1 MNKYNDLELS
11 ILSCIIQRPNLMNKI
26 ILEDKH
32 FVKHKKLWL
41 FLKAFYKKF
50 GNFDLTLM
58 LSVSKDKNRIIEYVM
73 WLYDKEPSPSLFEI
87 YQKQLI
93 QLYEE
98 TKKEKW
104 IIDKIYELANELVV
118 RNIELKDF
126 RKNVDDIY
134 IKADEIFKGVD

>member
-11 ILSCIIQRPNLMNKI
+11 ILSCIIQRPNLMNKV

-58 LSVSKDKNRIIEYVM
+58 LSVSKNKNRIIEYVM
-73 WLYDKEPSPSLFEI
+73 WLYDKEPAPSLFEI

-104 IIDKIYELANELVV
+104 IIDSVYDLVNELVV
-118 RNIELKDF
+118 RNIQVKDF

>member
-73 WLYDKEPSPSLFEI
+73 WLYDKEPAPSLFEI

-93 QLYEE
+93 ELYEE

-104 IIDKIYELANELVV
+104 IIDKIYELVNELVV

-126 RKNVDDIY
+126 RKNIDDIY

>member
-11 ILSCIIQRPNLMNKI
+11 ILSCIIQRPNLMNKVV
-26 ILEDKH
+26 LEDKH

-58 LSVSKDKNRIIEYVM
+58 LSVSKDKNRIIEYIM
-73 WLYDKEPSPSLFEI
+73 WLYDKEPAPSLFEI

-104 IIDKIYELANELVV
+104 IIDSVYELVNELVV
-118 RNIELKDF
+118 RNIQVKDF